1 MPTSLA
7 FTRLPL
13 GPGAGPSG
21 ASVGLGHERRV
32 SPDRGQ
38 ANDEEDLALGHFR
51 LAGVAALFGAFL
63 LSASAHAAPSA
74 ELNEVMSYDGLQK
87 TSVKGVELAYTRPG
101 ATLASYKGI
110 LLLPVEVS
118 FYKNW
123 DPNVPGTPW
132 KLSASDRDTIKQR
145 AAKLVYDS
153 FVKEL
158 KRGGYPV
165 VSAARPDVL
174 LVKISILNLI
184 VTAPDVMS
192 AGMDATYARSPGQ
205 ATILAELFDSET
217 GQVLARVVDTQQP
230 QGFGGMMTSGSNM
243 AAGQQV
249 ADQWAR
255 ILRNGLD
262 RAREVGA
269 MPVAATTTP

>member
-1 MPTSLA
+1 MA
-7 FTRLPL
+7 
-13 GPGAGPSG
+13 
-21 ASVGLGHERRV
+21 
-32 SPDRGQ
+32 
-38 ANDEEDLALGHFR
+38 HFR
-51 LAGVAALFGAFL
+51 LAGVAALLGAFL
-63 LSASAHAAPSA
+63 VSASAYAAPSA

-101 ATLASYKGI
+101 ATLASYKSI

-153 FVKEL
+153 LVKEL
-158 KRGGYPV
+158 QRGGYPV
-165 VSAARPDVL
+165 VSAAGPDVL
-174 LVKISILNLI
+174 IVKVSILNLI

-249 ADQWAR
+249 ADQWAK
-255 ILRNGLD
+255 ILLNGLD
-262 RAREVGA
+262 RAREAGA
-269 MPVAATTTP
+269 APAAATTAP